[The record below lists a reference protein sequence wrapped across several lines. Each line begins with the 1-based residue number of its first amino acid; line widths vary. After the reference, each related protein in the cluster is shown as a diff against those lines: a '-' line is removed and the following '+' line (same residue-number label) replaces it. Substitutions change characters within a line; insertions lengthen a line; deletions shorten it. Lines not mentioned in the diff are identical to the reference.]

1 MCVCVC
7 VFVTKYLFVV
17 YFRLGSCVAHAVLVM
32 LFLTLSRHM
41 MHVLYINCL
50 YYLMFYSYYV
60 ITKQVVSL
68 FVVNTCFVL
77 SLYFLLCLMFVLE
90 CDGCL

>member
-1 MCVCVC
+1 MCLCLYVCDQIFICGLFSSRLVC
-7 VFVTKYLFVV
+7 
-17 YFRLGSCVAHAVLVM
+17 GSRRVSDVI
-32 LFLTLSRHM
+32 LTLSRHM

-50 YYLMFYSYYV
+50 YYLMFHSYYV

-77 SLYFLLCLMFVLE
+77 SLYFLLCLMFVLAG
-90 CDGCL
+90 DGCL